1 MEDAF
6 SLLGL
11 ERRPLVDEEALKTSY
26 LRLAVARHPDI
37 AGGGEEKFHQLQEAY
52 KTLSEPAA
60 RLRHLLELQFPD
72 VGRPA
77 GSAPHAELFLHAGG
91 AIQAAKASFSRREK
105 STTALARAIL
115 SPEIA
120 AALRQ
125 VREALESMRRAREE
139 LEARLE
145 DLDNRWPA
153 VSALDLTAL
162 ATSFAFVSRW
172 MSELSE
178 WEFRLVN
185 E

>member
-1 MEDAF
+1 
-6 SLLGL
+6 
-11 ERRPLVDEEALKTSY
+11 
-26 LRLAVARHPDI
+26 
-37 AGGGEEKFHQLQEAY
+37 
-52 KTLSEPAA
+52 
-60 RLRHLLELQFPD
+60 
-72 VGRPA
+72 
-77 GSAPHAELFLHAGG
+77 
-91 AIQAAKASFSRREK
+91 
-105 STTALARAIL
+105 
-115 SPEIA
+115 
-120 AALRQ
+120 
-125 VREALESMRRAREE
+125 MRRAREE